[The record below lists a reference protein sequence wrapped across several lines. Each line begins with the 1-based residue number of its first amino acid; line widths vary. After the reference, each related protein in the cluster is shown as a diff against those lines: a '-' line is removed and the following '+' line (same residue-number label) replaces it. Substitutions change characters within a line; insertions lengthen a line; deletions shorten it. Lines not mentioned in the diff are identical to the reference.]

1 MSDPFLE
8 IRRVLNG
15 ADARDEAIRIGSE
28 GTPRLRL
35 DSGRER
41 RTGVPEIV
49 LAERK
54 TTEDVARSLI
64 HLARTNGRALASR
77 VRDDHLDGLSPLMP
91 DGHEL
96 TMDREARIA
105 ILVRDG
111 ASPPDSGG
119 RVALICAGAS
129 DRPVANEARIM
140 VEEMGCSV
148 MMVADV
154 GVAGLHRLVQ
164 PLRAVM
170 DAEVDAVIVAA
181 GMDGALPS
189 VVAGL
194 IDVPVI
200 GLPVSV
206 GYGYGGDGTG
216 ALMSMLQSCSP
227 GIAVVNIDNGIG
239 AGAMAGLIANRAAG
253 ARSDRASGVGAEAP
267 GSDDPD
273 SLRQ

>member
-1 MSDPFLE
+1 MSDPFRDV
-8 IRRVLNG
+8 RRAFDG
-15 ADARDEAIRIGSE
+15 SRADDDTVQVAGDD
-28 GTPRLRL
+28 TPRLRL
-35 DSGRER
+35 DSGREQ

-64 HLARTNGRALASR
+64 RLVERNGRALASR
-77 VRDDHLDGLSPLMP
+77 LRDDQLDDLPALVP
-91 DGHEL
+91 DGTGL
-96 TMDREARIA
+96 AIDRESRTV
-105 ILVRDG
+105 ILHRHDV
-111 ASPPDSGG
+111 APPRTGG
-119 RVALICAGAS
+119 RVAVICAGAS
-129 DRPVANEARIM
+129 DRPVATEARVM

-164 PLRAVM
+164 PLREVM
-170 DAEVDAVIVAA
+170 EADVDVVIVAA
-181 GMDGALPS
+181 GMDGALPA
-189 VVAGL
+189 VIAGL
-194 IDVPVI
+194 IDIPVI

-239 AGAMAGLIANRAAG
+239 AGATAGLIANRAAR
-253 ARSDRASGVGAEAP
+253 ARTARTEDVAGPSAVDGR
-267 GSDDPD
+267 
-273 SLRQ
+273 